1 MTMFNSLK
9 FEYGLKVFK
18 EHKLAFAY
26 VVFLMVCET
35 AVSLSMPFFAGQ
47 YSEYFIANATGMDQ
61 THTYILL
68 LWFGLFAIHAL
79 LRFLSTYNV
88 NLIGARLM
96 AELSCRLY
104 DHIQVLPIQFFKEN
118 KRGDVLSMLSND
130 LAVISYFASSV
141 LTNLVPSI
149 LVLIG
154 ASILMFRI
162 EPSIAILIIVFVP
175 AIFIVLKFVSRGMQP
190 ISRALIQR
198 QADSMALASENIGAI
213 SLIKAFNRE
222 SSESNKFKHKTT
234 QILDLRSQQLKLQ
247 AMLSPLVQF
256 MASIAVLI
264 VVVISFM
271 RFQTGTISISDL
283 ISLMLYGLVFTRPL
297 GSLAGLYGQVQQ
309 VIGSSDRLLKF
320 YHLESEFQPRS
331 NQYLRINKANISF
344 NNICFAFKDKPPV
357 FEDLS
362 FELKA
367 RQTML
372 LYGENGGGKTTLLH
386 LLMKFHEP
394 NKGQIFI
401 DNQDIALVNNSSVR
415 AAIAL
420 VSQDVLLCNG
430 TITDNI
436 TYGVI
441 NPSPDK
447 MLQACHISG
456 ADRFIQNLPQG
467 YDTAVGEGGVL
478 LSGGQK
484 QRISLARALL
494 LEPHILLLDEPTS
507 MLDEFSRQS
516 FKDEFK
522 HLFSEYTV
530 ILISHDPSLGDV
542 ADVVY
547 KLDNGKL
554 NQEK

>member
-1 MTMFNSLK
+1 MTMFTSLK

-26 VVFLMVCET
+26 VVFLMICET
-35 AVSLSMPFFAGQ
+35 SVSLSVPFLAGQ

-61 THTYILL
+61 THTFILL
-68 LWFGLFAIHAL
+68 LWFGLFAIHAF

-104 DHIQVLPIQFFKEN
+104 DHIQVLPMQFFKEN

-141 LTNLVPSI
+141 LTNLVPSV

-154 ASILMFRI
+154 ASILMFKI
-162 EPSIAILIIVFVP
+162 EPSVALLIVIFVP
-175 AIFIVLKFVSRGMQP
+175 AIFMVLKFVSRGMQP
-190 ISRALIQR
+190 VSRALIQR
-198 QADSMALASENIGAI
+198 QADSIAIASENIGAI

-222 SSESNKFKHKTT
+222 SSESKKFKHKTT
-234 QILDLRSQQLKLQ
+234 EILELRSQQLKLQ

-264 VVVISFM
+264 VVVMSFM
-271 RFQTGTISISDL
+271 RFQTGTISIPDL

-309 VIGSSDRLLKF
+309 VIGASDRLLTF
-320 YHLESEFQPRS
+320 YHLESESHPSLSQS
-331 NQYLRINKANISF
+331 LIIDNADITF
-344 NNICFAFKDKPPV
+344 NNVSFAFENKPFV
-357 FEDLS
+357 FESLS
-362 FELKA
+362 FSLKA
-367 RQTML
+367 KQTML

-386 LLMKFHEP
+386 LLMKFHKPSE
-394 NKGQIFI
+394 GQILI
-401 DNQDIALVNNSSVR
+401 GNQDIALVDNSSVR
-415 AAIAL
+415 AAMAL

-441 NPSPDK
+441 NPNSER
-447 MLQACHISG
+447 MLQACRASG
-456 ADRFIQNLPQG
+456 ADRFIQDLPQG
-467 YDTAVGEGGVL
+467 YETAVGEGGVL

-484 QRISLARALL
+484 QRVSLARALL
-494 LEPHILLLDEPTS
+494 LEPHIVLLDEPTS

-522 HLFSEYTV
+522 QLFAQYTV
-530 ILISHDPSLGDV
+530 IVISHDPTLSDV

-547 KLDNGKL
+547 KLHNTEL
-554 NQEK
+554 VQEK

>member
-1 MTMFNSLK
+1 MINTLK
-9 FEYGLKVFK
+9 FEYGIKVFK
-18 EHKLAFAY
+18 EHKMAFAY

-35 AVSLSMPFFAGQ
+35 AVSLSVPFFAGQ
-47 YSEYFIANATGMDQ
+47 YSEYFIANVTGMNE
-61 THTYILL
+61 THAYILI
-68 LWFGLFAIHAL
+68 LWFALFSIHAL

-96 AELSCRLY
+96 AQLSCRLY
-104 DHIQVLPIQFFKEN
+104 DHIQVLPMQYFKEN

-141 LTNLVPSI
+141 LTNLVPSA
-149 LVLIG
+149 LVLVG

-162 EPSIAILIIVFVP
+162 EPSIALLIIVFVP

-234 QILDLRSQQLKLQ
+234 EILELRSQQLKLQ

-271 RFQTGTISISDL
+271 RFQTGTISIPDL

-297 GSLAGLYGQVQQ
+297 GALAGLYGQVQH
-309 VIGSSDRLLKF
+309 VMGASDRLLKF
-320 YHLESEFQPRS
+320 YHMESESHPSWDQS
-331 NQYLRINKANISF
+331 LSIVKADITF
-344 NNICFAFKDKPPV
+344 NNVSFAFKNKPPV
-357 FEDLS
+357 FESLS
-362 FELKA
+362 FKLKA
-367 RQTML
+367 KQTML
-372 LYGENGGGKTTLLH
+372 LYGENGSGKTTLLH
-386 LLMKFHEP
+386 LLMKFNEP
-394 NKGQIFI
+394 TKGKILI
-401 DNQDIALVNNSSVR
+401 DNHDIALVNNSSVR
-415 AAIAL
+415 ATMAL

-436 TYGVI
+436 TYGV
-441 NPSPDK
+441 NKPSTEK
-447 MLQACHISG
+447 MLQACLASG
-456 ADRFIQNLPQG
+456 ADRFIQDLPQG
-467 YDTAVGEGGVL
+467 YQTAVGEGGVL

-494 LEPHILLLDEPTS
+494 LEPHIVLLDEPTS

-522 HLFSEYTV
+522 QLFSEYTV
-530 ILISHDPSLGDV
+530 IVISHDPTLSDV

-547 KLDNGKL
+547 KLDNGEL
-554 NQEK
+554 IQEK

>member
-1 MTMFNSLK
+1 MFNTLK

-18 EHKLAFAY
+18 EHKLAFTY

-35 AVSLSMPFFAGQ
+35 AVSLSVPFFAGQ

-68 LWFGLFAIHAL
+68 LWFALFGIHAL

-104 DHIQVLPIQFFKEN
+104 DHIQVLPMQYFKEN

-162 EPSIAILIIVFVP
+162 EPSIAVLIIVFVP
-175 AIFIVLKFVSRGMQP
+175 AIFIVLKCVSRGMQP

-198 QADSMALASENIGAI
+198 QADSMAIASENIGAI

-234 QILDLRSQQLKLQ
+234 EILELRSQQLKLQ

-264 VVVISFM
+264 VVIISFM
-271 RFQTGTISISDL
+271 RFQTGSLSIPDL
-283 ISLMLYGLVFTRPL
+283 ISLMLYGLIFTRPL

-320 YHLESEFQPRS
+320 YHLESEFQPSS
-331 NQYLRINKANISF
+331 NQQLSINSADITFSNVS
-344 NNICFAFKDKPPV
+344 FAFKGKTPI
-357 FEDLS
+357 FESLS
-362 FELKA
+362 FTLKA
-367 RQTML
+367 KQTML
-372 LYGENGGGKTTLLH
+372 LYGENGGGKTTMLH

-394 NKGQIFI
+394 NKGQILI

-415 AAIAL
+415 AAMAL

-441 NPSPDK
+441 NPSAEK
-447 MLQACHISG
+447 MLQACQASG

-467 YDTAVGEGGVL
+467 YQTAVGEGGVL

-494 LEPHILLLDEPTS
+494 LEPDILLLDEPTS

-516 FKDEFK
+516 FKDEFT
-522 HLFSEYTV
+522 HLFREYTV
-530 ILISHDPSLGDV
+530 IVISHDPSLSDV

>member
-331 NQYLRINKANISF
+331 NQYLRINKADISF

-554 NQEK
+554 DQEK

>member
-1 MTMFNSLK
+1 MAMFNTLR

-18 EHKLAFAY
+18 EHKFAFVY

-35 AVSLSMPFFAGQ
+35 AVSLSVPFFAGQ

-68 LWFGLFAIHAL
+68 LWFGLFTIHAL

-162 EPSIAILIIVFVP
+162 EPSIAILIMVFVP
-175 AIFIVLKFVSRGMQP
+175 AIFIVLKFISRGMQP

-222 SSESNKFKHKTT
+222 SSESNKFKHKTI
-234 QILDLRSQQLKLQ
+234 QILDLRSRQLKLQ

-256 MASIAVLI
+256 MASVAVLI

-271 RFQTGTISISDL
+271 RFQTGIISISDL

-297 GSLAGLYGQVQQ
+297 STLAGLYGQVQQ

-331 NQYLRINKANISF
+331 NQYLSINEADISF

-362 FELKA
+362 FKIKA
-367 RQTML
+367 KQTML

-394 NKGQIFI
+394 SKGQIHI

-415 AAIAL
+415 ATMAL

-441 NPSPDK
+441 DPSPEK

-467 YDTAVGEGGVL
+467 YETAVGEGGVL

-507 MLDEFSRQS
+507 MLDESSRQS
-516 FKDEFK
+516 FKSEFK
-522 HLFSEYTV
+522 QLFREYTV
-530 ILISHDPSLGDV
+530 ILISHDPSLSDV

>member
-1 MTMFNSLK
+1 MFNTLK
-9 FEYGLKVFK
+9 FEYGLKIFK
-18 EHKLAFAY
+18 EHRLAFAY

-35 AVSLSMPFFAGQ
+35 ALSLSMPFFAGQ
-47 YSEYFIANATGMDQ
+47 YSEYFITNTTGLDQ
-61 THTYILL
+61 THTYVLL
-68 LWFGLFAIHAL
+68 LWFVLFAIHAI

-96 AELSCRLY
+96 AKLSCRLY
-104 DHIQVLPIQFFKEN
+104 DHIQVLPMQYFKEN

-141 LTNLVPSI
+141 LTNLVPSV

-154 ASILMFRI
+154 ASILMFQI
-162 EPSIAILIIVFVP
+162 EPSIALLVIIFAP

-222 SSESNKFKHKTT
+222 SSESNKFKHKTSE
-234 QILDLRSQQLKLQ
+234 ILELRSQQLKLQ
-247 AMLSPLVQF
+247 AILSPLVQF
-256 MASIAVLI
+256 MASIAILV

-271 RFQTGTISISDL
+271 RFQTGTISVSDL

-297 GSLAGLYGQVQQ
+297 GSLASLYGQIQQ

-320 YHLESEFQPRS
+320 YHLESEFQPLS
-331 NQYLRINKANISF
+331 NQHLSIKNADITF
-344 NNICFAFKDKPPV
+344 NNISFAFKDNSPV
-357 FEDLS
+357 FESLS
-362 FELKA
+362 FRLKA
-367 RQTML
+367 KQTML

-394 NKGQIFI
+394 NKGQILI

-415 AAIAL
+415 AAMAL

-430 TITDNI
+430 SITDNI

-441 NPSPDK
+441 NPNAEK

-456 ADRFIQNLPQG
+456 ADRFIQDLPQG
-467 YDTAVGEGGVL
+467 YQTPVGEGGVL

-494 LEPHILLLDEPTS
+494 LEPHILLFDEPTS
-507 MLDEFSRQS
+507 MLDDFSRQS
-516 FKDEFK
+516 FKDEFRR
-522 HLFSEYTV
+522 LFSEYTV
-530 ILISHDPSLGDV
+530 IVISHDPSLSDV
-542 ADVVY
+542 VNVVY
-547 KLDNGKL
+547 KLDKGVLSK
-554 NQEK
+554 EK

>member
-1 MTMFNSLK
+1 MLNSLK
-9 FEYGLKVFK
+9 FEYGLKLFK
-18 EHKLAFAY
+18 EYKMAFAY
-26 VVFLMVCET
+26 VVLLMVCET
-35 AVSLSMPFFAGQ
+35 GVSLSVPFFAGQ
-47 YSEYFIANATGMDQ
+47 YSEYFITNATGMSQ
-61 THTYILL
+61 THIYILL
-68 LWFGLFAIHAL
+68 LWFALFSIHAL

-96 AELSCRLY
+96 AQLSCRLY
-104 DHIQVLPIQFFKEN
+104 DHIQVLPMQYFKEN

-130 LAVISYFASSV
+130 VAVISYFSSSV
-141 LTNLVPSI
+141 LTNLVPSV

-154 ASILMFRI
+154 ASILMFNI
-162 EPSIAILIIVFVP
+162 EPSVALLIIVFIP
-175 AIFIVLKFVSRGMQP
+175 IIFIVLKFVSRGMQP

-222 SSESNKFKHKTT
+222 SSESTKFKHKATE
-234 QILDLRSQQLKLQ
+234 ILALRSQQLKLQ

-271 RFQTGTISISDL
+271 RFQTGAISIPDL

-297 GSLAGLYGQVQQ
+297 GALAGLYGQVQQ
-309 VIGSSDRLLKF
+309 VIGASDRLLKF
-320 YHLESEFQPRS
+320 YHLEAESHPSLAQS
-331 NQYLRINKANISF
+331 LSIDKADITF
-344 NNICFAFKDKPPV
+344 NNVSFAFENKPPV
-357 FEDLS
+357 FTSLS
-362 FELKA
+362 FSLKA
-367 RQTML
+367 KQTML

-394 NKGQIFI
+394 SEGQVLIGK
-401 DNQDIALVNNSSVR
+401 QDIALVNNSSVR
-415 AAIAL
+415 AVMAL

-441 NPSPDK
+441 NPDGEK
-447 MLQACHISG
+447 MLQACRASG
-456 ADRFIQNLPQG
+456 ADKFIQDLPQG
-467 YDTAVGEGGVL
+467 YQTAVGEGGVL

-484 QRISLARALL
+484 QRVSLARALL
-494 LEPHILLLDEPTS
+494 LEPSILLLDEPTS

-522 HLFSEYTV
+522 RLFSEYTV
-530 ILISHDPSLGDV
+530 IVISHDPTLSDV

-547 KLDNGKL
+547 KLHNAEL
-554 NQEK
+554 SQEK

>member
-1 MTMFNSLK
+1 MFNTLR

-18 EHKLAFAY
+18 EHKFAFVY

-35 AVSLSMPFFAGQ
+35 AVSLSVPFFAGQ

-68 LWFGLFAIHAL
+68 LWFGLFTIHAL

-162 EPSIAILIIVFVP
+162 EPSIAILIMVFVP
-175 AIFIVLKFVSRGMQP
+175 AIFIVLKFISRGMQP

-222 SSESNKFKHKTT
+222 SSESNKFKHKTI
-234 QILDLRSQQLKLQ
+234 QILDLRSRQLKLQ

-256 MASIAVLI
+256 MASVAVLI

-297 GSLAGLYGQVQQ
+297 STLAGLYGQVQQ

-331 NQYLRINKANISF
+331 NQYLSINEADISF

-362 FELKA
+362 FKIKA
-367 RQTML
+367 KQTML

-394 NKGQIFI
+394 SKGQIHI

-415 AAIAL
+415 ATMAL

-441 NPSPDK
+441 DPSPEK

-467 YDTAVGEGGVL
+467 YETAVGEGGVL

-507 MLDEFSRQS
+507 MLDESSRQS
-516 FKDEFK
+516 FKSEFK
-522 HLFSEYTV
+522 QLFREYTV
-530 ILISHDPSLGDV
+530 ILISHDPSLSDV

>member
-1 MTMFNSLK
+1 MAMFNTLR

-18 EHKLAFAY
+18 EHKFAFVY

-35 AVSLSMPFFAGQ
+35 AVSLSVPFFAGQ

-68 LWFGLFAIHAL
+68 LWFGLFTIHAL

-162 EPSIAILIIVFVP
+162 EPSIAILIMVFVP
-175 AIFIVLKFVSRGMQP
+175 AIFIVLKFISRGMQP

-222 SSESNKFKHKTT
+222 SSESNKFKHKTI
-234 QILDLRSQQLKLQ
+234 QILDLRSRQLKLQ

-256 MASIAVLI
+256 MASVAVLI

-297 GSLAGLYGQVQQ
+297 STLAGLYGQVQQ

-331 NQYLRINKANISF
+331 NQYLSINEADISF

-362 FELKA
+362 FKIKA
-367 RQTML
+367 KQTML

-394 NKGQIFI
+394 SKGQIHI

-415 AAIAL
+415 ATMAL

-441 NPSPDK
+441 DPSPEK

-467 YDTAVGEGGVL
+467 YETAVGEGGVL

-507 MLDEFSRQS
+507 MLDESSRQS
-516 FKDEFK
+516 FKSEFK
-522 HLFSEYTV
+522 QLFREYTV
-530 ILISHDPSLGDV
+530 ILISHDPSLSDV

>member
-1 MTMFNSLK
+1 MFNTLK

-18 EHKLAFAY
+18 EHKMAFVY
-26 VVFLMVCET
+26 VVFLMISET
-35 AVSLSMPFFAGQ
+35 AVSLSVPFFAGQ

-61 THTYILL
+61 THTNILL
-68 LWFGLFAIHAL
+68 LWFTLFSIHAL

-96 AELSCRLY
+96 SELSCRLY
-104 DHIQVLPIQFFKEN
+104 DHIQVLPIQYFKEN

-149 LVLIG
+149 LVLVG

-162 EPSIAILIIVFVP
+162 EPSVALLIIVFVP
-175 AIFIVLKFVSRGMQP
+175 LIFIVLKLVSRGMQP

-198 QADSMALASENIGAI
+198 QADSMAIASENIGAI

-234 QILDLRSQQLKLQ
+234 EILVLRSQQLKLQ

-271 RFQTGTISISDL
+271 RFQTGNISIPDL

-331 NQYLRINKANISF
+331 NQLLSINNAEITF
-344 NNICFAFKDKPPV
+344 NNIFFAYKDKTPV
-357 FEDLS
+357 FESLS
-362 FELKA
+362 FKVKA
-367 RQTML
+367 KQTML
-372 LYGENGGGKTTLLH
+372 LYGENGGGKTTMLH

-394 NKGQIFI
+394 TKGQILI
-401 DNQDIALVNNSSVR
+401 DDQDIALVNNSSVR
-415 AAIAL
+415 AAMAL

-441 NPSPDK
+441 NPSPEK
-447 MLQACHISG
+447 MMQACHASG
-456 ADRFIQNLPQG
+456 ADRFIQHLPQG
-467 YDTAVGEGGVL
+467 YQTAVGEGGVL

-522 HLFSEYTV
+522 RLFSEYTV
-530 ILISHDPSLGDV
+530 IVISHDPSFSDI

-547 KLDNGKL
+547 KLENGTL
-554 NQEK
+554 HQER

>member
-1 MTMFNSLK
+1 MFNTLK
-9 FEYGLKVFK
+9 FEYGFKVFK
-18 EHKLAFAY
+18 EHKIAFAY

-35 AVSLSMPFFAGQ
+35 AVSLSVPFFAGQ
-47 YSEYFIANATGMDQ
+47 YSEYFIANATGMDP

-68 LWFGLFAIHAL
+68 LWFVLFGIHAL
-79 LRFLSTYNV
+79 LKFLSTYNV

-96 AELSCRLY
+96 AKLSCRLY
-104 DHIQVLPIQFFKEN
+104 DHIQVMPIQYFKEN

-141 LTNLVPSI
+141 LTNLVPSV

-162 EPSIAILIIVFVP
+162 EPTVALLIIFFVP

-190 ISRALIQR
+190 ISRALIQG
-198 QADSMALASENIGAI
+198 QADSMAIASENIGAI

-222 SSESNKFKHKTT
+222 SSESDKFKHKTT
-234 QILDLRSQQLKLQ
+234 EILELRSQQLRLQ
-247 AMLSPLVQF
+247 AILSPLVQF

-271 RFQTGTISISDL
+271 RFQTGTISIPDL
-283 ISLMLYGLVFTRPL
+283 ISLMLYGLIFTRPL
-297 GSLAGLYGQVQQ
+297 GALAGLYGQVQQ
-309 VIGSSDRLLKF
+309 VIGASDRLFKF
-320 YHLESEFQPRS
+320 YHLESEPQPSS
-331 NQYLRINKANISF
+331 NQHLSIDNADITFNNISF
-344 NNICFAFKDKPPV
+344 AFKGVSPV
-357 FEDLS
+357 FESLS
-362 FELKA
+362 FKLKA
-367 RQTML
+367 KQTML

-394 NKGQIFI
+394 TKGQILI
-401 DNQDIALVNNSSVR
+401 GNQDIAMVNNSSVR
-415 AAIAL
+415 AAIGM

-441 NPSPDK
+441 DPNMEK

-456 ADRFIQNLPQG
+456 ADRFIQDLPLG
-467 YDTAVGEGGVL
+467 YQTAVGEGGVL

-484 QRISLARALL
+484 QRVSLARALL

-522 HLFSEYTV
+522 RLFSEYTV
-530 ILISHDPSLGDV
+530 IVISHDPSFSDV

-547 KLDNGKL
+547 RLDNGEL

>member
-1 MTMFNSLK
+1 MFNTIK

-18 EHKLAFAY
+18 EHKFAFVY

-35 AVSLSMPFFAGQ
+35 AVSLSVPFFAGQ

-61 THTYILL
+61 THTYILF
-68 LWFGLFAIHAL
+68 LWFALFGTHAL

-88 NLIGARLM
+88 SLIGARLM
-96 AELSCRLY
+96 SELSCRLY
-104 DHIQVLPIQFFKEN
+104 DHIQVLPMQYFKEN

-149 LVLIG
+149 LVLVG
-154 ASILMFRI
+154 SSILMFRI
-162 EPSIAILIIVFVP
+162 EPSIALLIIVFVP

-198 QADSMALASENIGAI
+198 QADSMAIASENIGAI

-222 SSESNKFKHKTT
+222 SSESIKFKHKTT
-234 QILDLRSQQLKLQ
+234 EILELRSQQLKLQ

-264 VVVISFM
+264 VVIISFM
-271 RFQTGTISISDL
+271 RFQTGTISIPDL
-283 ISLMLYGLVFTRPL
+283 ISLMLYGLIFTRPL
-297 GSLAGLYGQVQQ
+297 GSLAGLYGQIQH

-320 YHLESEFQPRS
+320 YFLDSEFKPHS
-331 NQYLRINKANISF
+331 NQHLSIKNADITFNNISF
-344 NNICFAFKDKPPV
+344 AFKGKPSV
-357 FEDLS
+357 FESMS
-362 FELKA
+362 FTLKA
-367 RQTML
+367 KKTML
-372 LYGENGGGKTTLLH
+372 LYGENGGGKTTMLH

-394 NKGQIFI
+394 NKGRILI

-415 AAIAL
+415 SVMAL

-441 NPSPDK
+441 NPSPEK
-447 MLQACHISG
+447 MLQACHASG
-456 ADRFIQNLPQG
+456 ADIFIQDLPQG
-467 YDTAVGEGGVL
+467 YQTAVGEGGVL

-494 LEPHILLLDEPTS
+494 LQPHILLLDEPTS

-516 FKDEFK
+516 FKNEFK
-522 HLFSEYTV
+522 NLFSEYTV
-530 ILISHDPSLGDV
+530 IVISHDPSLSDV

-547 KLDNGKL
+547 KLDNGEL
-554 NQEK
+554 TQEK

>member
-1 MTMFNSLK
+1 
-9 FEYGLKVFK
+9 
-18 EHKLAFAY
+18 
-26 VVFLMVCET
+26 
-35 AVSLSMPFFAGQ
+35 
-47 YSEYFIANATGMDQ
+47 
-61 THTYILL
+61 
-68 LWFGLFAIHAL
+68 
-79 LRFLSTYNV
+79 
-88 NLIGARLM
+88 
-96 AELSCRLY
+96 
-104 DHIQVLPIQFFKEN
+104 
-118 KRGDVLSMLSND
+118 
-130 LAVISYFASSV
+130 
-141 LTNLVPSI
+141 VPSI

-162 EPSIAILIIVFVP
+162 EPSIAILIMVFVP
-175 AIFIVLKFVSRGMQP
+175 AIFIVLKFISRGMQP

-222 SSESNKFKHKTT
+222 SSESNKFKHKTI
-234 QILDLRSQQLKLQ
+234 QILDLRSRQLKLQ

-256 MASIAVLI
+256 MASVAVLI

-297 GSLAGLYGQVQQ
+297 STLAGLYGQVQQ

-331 NQYLRINKANISF
+331 NQYLSINEADISF

-362 FELKA
+362 FKIKA
-367 RQTML
+367 KQTML

-394 NKGQIFI
+394 SKGQIHI

-415 AAIAL
+415 ATMAL

-441 NPSPDK
+441 DPSPEK

-467 YDTAVGEGGVL
+467 YETAVGEGGVL

-507 MLDEFSRQS
+507 MLDESSRQS
-516 FKDEFK
+516 FKSEFK
-522 HLFSEYTV
+522 QLFREYTV
-530 ILISHDPSLGDV
+530 ILISHDPSLSDV

>member
-1 MTMFNSLK
+1 MLNTLK
-9 FEYGLKVFK
+9 FEYGLKIFK
-18 EHKLAFAY
+18 EHRLAFAY

-35 AVSLSMPFFAGQ
+35 ALSLSMPFFAGQ
-47 YSEYFIANATGMDQ
+47 YSEYFITNTTGLDQ
-61 THTYILL
+61 THTYVLL
-68 LWFGLFAIHAL
+68 LWFVLFAIHAI

-96 AELSCRLY
+96 AKLSCRLY
-104 DHIQVLPIQFFKEN
+104 DHIQVLPMQYFKEN

-141 LTNLVPSI
+141 LTNLVPSV

-154 ASILMFRI
+154 ASILMFQI
-162 EPSIAILIIVFVP
+162 EPSIALLVIIFAP

-222 SSESNKFKHKTT
+222 SSESNKFKHKTSE
-234 QILDLRSQQLKLQ
+234 ILELRSQQLKLQ
-247 AMLSPLVQF
+247 AILSPLVQF
-256 MASIAVLI
+256 MASIAILV

-271 RFQTGTISISDL
+271 RFQTGTISVSDL

-297 GSLAGLYGQVQQ
+297 GSLASLYGQIQQ

-320 YHLESEFQPRS
+320 YHLESEFQPLS
-331 NQYLRINKANISF
+331 NQHLSIKNADITF
-344 NNICFAFKDKPPV
+344 NNISFAFKDNSPV
-357 FEDLS
+357 FESLS
-362 FELKA
+362 FRLKA
-367 RQTML
+367 KQTML

-394 NKGQIFI
+394 NKGQILI

-415 AAIAL
+415 AAMAL

-430 TITDNI
+430 SITDNI

-441 NPSPDK
+441 NPNAEK

-456 ADRFIQNLPQG
+456 ADRFIQDLPQG
-467 YDTAVGEGGVL
+467 YQTPVGEGGVL

-494 LEPHILLLDEPTS
+494 LEPHILLFDEPTS
-507 MLDEFSRQS
+507 MLDDFSRQS
-516 FKDEFK
+516 FKDEFRR
-522 HLFSEYTV
+522 LFSEYTV
-530 ILISHDPSLGDV
+530 IVISHDPSLSDV
-542 ADVVY
+542 VNVVY
-547 KLDNGKL
+547 KLDKGVLSK
-554 NQEK
+554 EK

>member
-9 FEYGLKVFK
+9 FKYGLKVFK

-26 VVFLMVCET
+26 VVFLMICET
-35 AVSLSMPFFAGQ
+35 SVSLSVPFLAGQ
-47 YSEYFIANATGMDQ
+47 YSEYFIANATGIDQ
-61 THTYILL
+61 THTFILL
-68 LWFGLFAIHAL
+68 LWFGLFAIHAF

-141 LTNLVPSI
+141 LTNLVPSV

-154 ASILMFRI
+154 ASILMFKI
-162 EPSIAILIIVFVP
+162 EPSVALLIVIFVP

-190 ISRALIQR
+190 VSRALIQR
-198 QADSMALASENIGAI
+198 QADSMAIASENIGAI

-222 SSESNKFKHKTT
+222 SSESKKFKHKTT
-234 QILDLRSQQLKLQ
+234 EILELRSQQLKLQ
-247 AMLSPLVQF
+247 SMLSPLVQF
-256 MASIAVLI
+256 MASVAVLI

-271 RFQTGTISISDL
+271 RFQTGTISIPDL

-309 VIGSSDRLLKF
+309 VIGASDRLLKF
-320 YHLESEFQPRS
+320 YHLESESHPSSSQS
-331 NQYLRINKANISF
+331 LIIDNADITF
-344 NNICFAFKDKPPV
+344 NNVSFAFENKPFI
-357 FEDLS
+357 FESLS
-362 FELKA
+362 FSLKA
-367 RQTML
+367 KQTML

-386 LLMKFHEP
+386 LLMKFHKPSE
-394 NKGQIFI
+394 GHILI
-401 DNQDIALVNNSSVR
+401 GNQDIALVDNSSVR
-415 AAIAL
+415 AAMAL

-441 NPSPDK
+441 NPNSER
-447 MLQACHISG
+447 MMQACRVSG
-456 ADRFIQNLPQG
+456 ADRFIQDLPQG
-467 YDTAVGEGGVL
+467 YETAVGEGGVL

-484 QRISLARALL
+484 QRVSLARALL
-494 LEPHILLLDEPTS
+494 LEPHIVLLDEPTS

-522 HLFSEYTV
+522 QLFSEYTV
-530 ILISHDPSLGDV
+530 IIISHDPSLSDV

-547 KLDNGKL
+547 KLHNTEL
-554 NQEK
+554 IQEK